1 MTRHVLH
8 QRLLRVPRPGDK
20 RLAVR
25 VTPDGGSAETIR
37 YPEGTTLIVDGDMVH
52 LPAGRTSGDT

>member
-1 MTRHVLH
+1 VVYTVK
-8 QRLLRVPRPGDK
+8 GD
-20 RLAVR
+20 AWGTVR